1 MDREANSSSQVVHDC
16 ELCIV
21 GAGYAALNGLN
32 AAAKYLKKGDRVV
45 VIDRNQTWGG
55 QWLGQY
61 DFVRLHQP
69 YFLFTAGDQRWTL
82 DRERSHLATRREV
95 LDHLATVPA
104 ISAGHLEVTPLF
116 RHEYRGHCNRDERV
130 EIDAVALSNDGA
142 AARPVRI
149 RARRLLKGTGRDIAL
164 LPPFRLSSTRVRSI
178 AVSDPALSSPD
189 FLESDAPVYVIGS
202 GKTAMDT
209 ILHLARVARR
219 GGRRRPLNLITGSG
233 MWFAV
238 RDNGFPSGRRR
249 YTGGTLTADAFLRMC
264 ELFDGQN
271 EAAVMASLE
280 RQGIMMNVF
289 GHAGNYRLAL
299 LSFAER
305 DEIRASVNDVHRG
318 HLVDVDGVTMT
329 LREGEQRRE
338 VPVADGS
345 WFINCT
351 THFRAIP
358 HEPILQD
365 GGAVCAPQFAMGFSG
380 TSAYYVTHLWY
391 RDELAPVAPQLF
403 RARVDVEPKLR
414 FGPHVALM
422 VLANMALAGAR
433 LPLSIFTKFRG
444 DLGKWYPRYRQLPV
458 MLRVVRKRADVL
470 RKAEELLGSRY
481 SDAVDAPRIGSEME
495 STFAGST
502 SGAGL
507 LPPKSENRAVADADR
522 ALPIDC

>member
-1 MDREANSSSQVVHDC
+1 MSSMREAIIMGKQPAPSSAVVHDC

-21 GAGYAALNGLN
+21 GAGYAALNALN

-45 VIDRNQTWGG
+45 VIDRKATWGG

-82 DRERSHLATRREV
+82 ERDRAHLATRREV

-104 ISAGHLEVTPLF
+104 ISAGHLDVTPLF
-116 RHEYRGHCNRDERV
+116 GHEYRGRHNSEGRV
-130 EIDAVALSNDGA
+130 EIDATPLSNDGGA
-142 AARPVRI
+142 PRTVRI
-149 RARRLLKGTGRDIAL
+149 RARRLLKGTGRDIEL
-164 LPPFRLSSTRVRSI
+164 LPPFRLSSTRVRSV
-178 AVSDPALSSPD
+178 AVSDPALMTPE

-202 GKTAMDT
+202 GKTAMDV
-209 ILHLARVARR
+209 ILHLARR
-219 GGRRRPLNLITGSG
+219 GGRRRPLHLIAGSG

-238 RDNGFPSGRRR
+238 RDNAFPPGRRR
-249 YTGGTLTADAFLRMC
+249 YIGGTLTADAFLRMC

-271 EAAVMASLE
+271 EAEVMASLE
-280 RQGIMMNVF
+280 RQGLVMNVF

-299 LSFAER
+299 LSLAER
-305 DEIRASVNDVHRG
+305 DEIRASVHEVHRG

-329 LREGEQRRE
+329 LREGAQRRE

-391 RDELAPVAPQLF
+391 RNELAAIAPQLF

-422 VLANMALAGAR
+422 VMANMALAGAR
-433 LPLSIFTKFRG
+433 LPLSIFAKFRG
-444 DLGKWYPRYRQLPV
+444 DLGKWFPLHRQLPV
-458 MLRVVRKRADVL
+458 MLRVVSRRGEVL
-470 RKAEELLGSRY
+470 RKAEELLKTRY
-481 SDAVDAPRIGSEME
+481 SDAVDATRIPSRR
-495 STFAGST
+495 T
-502 SGAGL
+502 SLEEAH
-507 LPPKSENRAVADADR
+507 VA
-522 ALPIDC
+522 